1 MCLKII
7 MSYPFTASPFLKEF
21 TFPGKPPT
29 AFPTELVFLL
39 LSVVYC
45 SPLGSFLTI
54 VYASLLFRICYS
66 GSCLLGI

>member
-1 MCLKII
+1 MLENYYEKII
-7 MSYPFTASPFLKEF
+7 IIPFLKEF

-45 SPLGSFLTI
+45 SPLGE
-54 VYASLLFRICYS
+54 LLPCNS
-66 GSCLLGI
+66 